1 MRIGDLF
8 DVPCA
13 PLVSIDN
20 TVITSVTE
28 IRYLGVHFVSGRNF
42 RVSMERIK
50 RSFNRVTNGILSRLQ
65 GVATEDIILHMIRTK
80 SLPILLYAT
89 EATNLLPSTVS
100 SLDFCVT
107 RFVMKV
113 FRSSNRDI
121 IKSCLDHFDFK
132 LPSVLIQ
139 ARKAIFENKFKELCN
154 SVCSSTVWLRS
165 I

>member
-50 RSFNRVTNGILSRLQ
+50 RSFNRATNGILSRLQ
-65 GVATEDIILHMIRTK
+65 GVTTEDITLHMMRTK

-89 EATNLLPSTVS
+89 EAIN
-100 SLDFCVT
+100 
-107 RFVMKV
+107 
-113 FRSSNRDI
+113 
-121 IKSCLDHFDFK
+121 
-132 LPSVLIQ
+132 
-139 ARKAIFENKFKELCN
+139 
-154 SVCSSTVWLRS
+154 
-165 I
+165 